1 MLIISSYLDSQ
12 AYQYC
17 IMFMFVFLK
26 HWASFWLQ
34 IDTRSVNNFKTVI
47 KILRCPVFRQIMNC
61 SKIKRL
67 LKRFNLLPA
76 KRKCRKKLR
85 RESCVSYESHV
96 DKEIQKLYESF
107 SRRCISQDF
116 ISEMREAF
124 SLFDKVI
131 I

>member
-1 MLIISSYLDSQ
+1 
-12 AYQYC
+12 
-17 IMFMFVFLK
+17 
-26 HWASFWLQ
+26 
-34 IDTRSVNNFKTVI
+34 
-47 KILRCPVFRQIMNC
+47 MNY

-124 SLFDKVI
+124 SLFDKDKSGYICSKEFGSLLRTLGYNPTEAEVNNQSVKSVNNNNNKY
-131 I
+131 